1 MLEFKQ
7 KTYCEY
13 AAYNIYDS
21 EIDDNIGELYRI
33 DQGSWFLELNERCNG
48 INLQD
53 VEDIYVKMKQ
63 LNDCTPQE
71 IYFKH
76 QKELLDGN
84 YL

>member
-7 KTYCEY
+7 KSHCEY
-13 AAYNIYDS
+13 IVYDLTIS
-21 EIDDNIGELYRI
+21 RSIGEIYKTLL
-33 DQGSWFLELNERCNG
+33 DGWFLELNERCNG
-48 INLQD
+48 IHLQD

-63 LNDCTPQE
+63 LNDCTTQE

-84 YL
+84 N